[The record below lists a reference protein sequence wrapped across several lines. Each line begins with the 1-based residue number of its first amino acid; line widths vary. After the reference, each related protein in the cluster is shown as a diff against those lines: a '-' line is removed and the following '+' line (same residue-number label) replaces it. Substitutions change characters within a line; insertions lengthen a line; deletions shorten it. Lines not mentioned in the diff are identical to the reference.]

1 MILVTGAAGALGQAV
16 VRRCTNSGFEVIA
29 ADFVAAIP
37 DAGQKRSI
45 GGMDLAEAVDAQ
57 RLATE
62 VAACGARLQGLVNVA
77 GGFLWRTTEEGDW
90 SVWERMYRINMQT
103 TFQVTRHCLPL
114 LREARGSVVNV
125 GAAASL
131 RATAGMAPYTASK
144 SAVARFTEALAA
156 EESLHGIR
164 VNAVLPSVL
173 DTAANRRDM
182 PDADF
187 SRWVTV
193 DEVAAA
199 IEFLLSDA
207 AGGITGTLLPV
218 TGRG

>member
-16 VRRCTNSGFEVIA
+16 VRRCAASGVEVIA
-29 ADFVAAIP
+29 ADYLADIP
-37 DAGQKRSI
+37 AAGQRLSF
-45 GGMDLAEAVDAQ
+45 GGLNLAEADDARSLIEKLAAHGI
-57 RLATE
+57 RLT
-62 VAACGARLQGLVNVA
+62 GLVNVV
-77 GGFLWRTTEEGDW
+77 GGFLWQTVGEGGW
-90 SVWERMYRINMQT
+90 SFWERMYRINMQT
-103 TFQVTRHCLPL
+103 TFEVTRHCLPL
-114 LREARGSVVNV
+114 LRETRGSIVNV

-131 RATAGMAPYTASK
+131 RATSGMAAYTASK

-156 EESLHGIR
+156 EESTHGVR

-199 IEFLLSDA
+199 IGFLLSDA
-207 AGGITGTLLPV
+207 ASGISGTLLPV
-218 TGRG
+218 TRGA